1 MLPFNLLIARSR
13 TGKIRPVYAPV
24 DSRHVSLTSELTK
37 AFQEHVGRR
46 KGDLFEALERFEG
59 LGYDYR
65 LVRGLSTLL
74 ERRCIFEAK
83 TYIDPKEARR
93 IVFAEA
99 NRYPLVATEEMK
111 KTVLSKAASTLNIA
125 SRQLEA
131 SLWSDLDQ
139 ELVMKEFASVAAE
152 DLLKQYNMSLT
163 QTMLFKATI
172 MEFQAGGNYQQ
183 IFRRIKFLGLMY
195 TVENVDGAM
204 RVTVEGPMA
213 LFKLTERYG
222 TSLAK
227 LLPAIVGAGEWKLK
241 ASIVAGE
248 RHSPRILQLELD
260 SGDVG
265 DAIAS
270 FSLEPRQVSV
280 FDSSVEER
288 FARSFEALGTGWRLR
303 REPEPL
309 VAGRHVMIPD
319 FSFEKEGMK
328 VFLEIVGFWTED
340 YLVKKIQKLKE
351 VHAGNMIVAVDRAL
365 SCSRFKQLTM
375 ELIFYEKEIP
385 VKPIIDYLRGLEEE
399 SVVKQVEALAGA
411 ELRLQGDVVSLEE
424 LKEQLRTSMEALRR
438 RLRTAPVEGYR
449 LIGDVLV
456 SERKLGEVESRL
468 SQLGEARL
476 SAVTDLIQDLGIG
489 VPHQVLDALGY
500 DVRWHGLDPDKAIVS
515 KRTLRT

>member
-13 TGKIRPVYAPV
+13 AGKIRPVYVPV
-24 DSRHVSLTSELTK
+24 DSRHVSLASELTK
-37 AFQEHVGRR
+37 VFQEHVGRR
-46 KGDLFEALERFEG
+46 KGELFEALERFEG
-59 LGYDYR
+59 LDYDYR

-83 TYIDPKEARR
+83 THVDPKEARR
-93 IVFAEA
+93 TVFAEA
-99 NRYPLVATEEMK
+99 NKYPLVATEETK
-111 KTVLSKAASTLNIA
+111 KTVLSKAASTLNITP
-125 SRQLEA
+125 QHLEA

-139 ELVMKEFASVAAE
+139 ELIEKEFTPVVAE
-152 DLLKQYNMSLT
+152 ELLRQYNMSLT
-163 QTMLFKATI
+163 QTLLFKATV

-183 IFRRIKFLGLMY
+183 IFRRIKYLGLMY
-195 TVENVDGAM
+195 TVENVDGAIK
-204 RVTVEGPMA
+204 VTVEGPMA

-227 LLPAIVGAGEWKLK
+227 LLPTIVGAGEWKLK

-265 DAIAS
+265 DTIAS
-270 FSLEPRQVSV
+270 FSLEPQQVSV

-309 VAGRHVMIPD
+309 IAGRHVMIPD

-328 VFLEIVGFWTED
+328 AFLEVVGFWTED
-340 YLVKKIQKLKE
+340 YLAKKIQKLKQ
-351 VHAGNMIVAVDRAL
+351 VHARNMIVAVDRAL
-365 SCSRFKQLTM
+365 SCSRFKQLRI
-375 ELIFYEKEIP
+375 EVVFYEKEIR
-385 VKPIIDYLRGLEEE
+385 VKPIIDFLRGIEEE
-399 SVVKQVEALAGA
+399 SVAKQVEALASA

-424 LKEQLRTSMEALRR
+424 LKEQLQTSMEALRR
-438 RLRTAPVEGYR
+438 RLQTAPAEGYR
-449 LIGDVLV
+449 LIGDVLI
-456 SERKLGEVESRL
+456 SERKLDEVESRL

-476 SAVTDLIQDLGIG
+476 STATDLIQDMGIG
-489 VPHQVLDALGY
+489 VPHQVLEALGY
-500 DVRWHGLDPDKAIVS
+500 DVKWHGLDQDKAIVS
-515 KRTLRT
+515 KRKK